1 MTCPPVRDDR
11 FGDSIIVEIIV
22 VVLWVDH
29 ECRCFGVYHAQT
41 GFSDCMLILFLFLF
55 YFLLLLFS
63 GLVYFIVPVEN
74 FRS

>member
-1 MTCPPVRDDR
+1 M
-11 FGDSIIVEIIV
+11 

-29 ECRCFGVYHAQT
+29 ECRCFGVCHART
-41 GFSDCMLILFLFLF
+41 GFSDCMLILFLFYF

-63 GLVYFIVPVEN
+63 GFVYFNVPVEN